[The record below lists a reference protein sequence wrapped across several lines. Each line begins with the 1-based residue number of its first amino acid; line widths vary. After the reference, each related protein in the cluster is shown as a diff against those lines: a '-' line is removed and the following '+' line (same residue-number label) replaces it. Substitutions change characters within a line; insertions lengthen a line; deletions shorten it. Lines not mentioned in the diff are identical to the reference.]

1 MTQDIT
7 EAVKSGYGA
16 VARSGLSSEDEGIRK
31 IAESFGYTAEE
42 LGSIPDEANMGLSC
56 GNPVA
61 MASLRTGETVVDL
74 GSGGGIDV
82 FLAAKKVG
90 PEGRVIGIDMTE
102 DMIALARRNAQK
114 AGVGN
119 AEFHLAEIADM
130 PLADNSVDCVISNCV
145 INLVEDKDA
154 AIREIFRILKPGGR
168 LAISDIALRKDLPGT
183 IRDSMAAWT
192 SCVSGAI
199 SIDENREKLVSA
211 GFDAVEVVDA
221 GSDLNAYKQGGV
233 SGCCTPVAGE
243 GSGCCGA
250 PEEPVYHDRMSDLI
264 DEIDFNEYAASV
276 KIFALK
282 R

>member
-7 EAVKSGYGA
+7 KAVKSGYGA

-31 IAESFGYTAEE
+31 IAESFGYSEEE
-42 LGSIPDEANMGLSC
+42 LSSIPDEANMGLSC

-61 MASLRTGETVVDL
+61 MASLREGETVVDL

-82 FLAAKKVG
+82 FLAAKAVG
-90 PEGRVIGIDMTE
+90 PSGRAIGIDMTE

-114 AGVGN
+114 AGVDN
-119 AEFHLAEIADM
+119 AEFYLAEIPDM
-130 PLADNSVDCVISNCV
+130 PLDDNSVDCVISNCV

-154 AIREIFRILKPGGR
+154 ALNEIFRILKPGGR
-168 LAISDIALRKDLPGT
+168 LAISDIALKKDLPDS
-183 IRDSMAAWT
+183 IRMSIAAWT
-192 SCVSGAI
+192 SCISGAI
-199 SIDENREKLVSA
+199 SIDENREKLEKA

-233 SGCCTPVAGE
+233 SGCCTPVSGE

-250 PEEPVYHDRMSDLI
+250 PAEPTYHEQMGALI

-282 R
+282 K

>member
-16 VARSGLSSEDEGIRK
+16 VARSGISSEDEGIRK

-90 PEGRVIGIDMTE
+90 PEGHAIGIDMTE

-114 AGVGN
+114 AGVSN
-119 AEFHLAEIADM
+119 AAFHLAEIAAM
-130 PLADNSVDCVISNCV
+130 PLEDNSVDCVISNCV

-154 AIREIFRILKPGGR
+154 AYREIFRILKPGGR
-168 LAISDIALRKDLPGT
+168 LAISDIALRKDLPDA

-199 SIDENREKLVSA
+199 SIDGNREKLVSA
-211 GFDAVEVVDA
+211 GFDAVEVMDA

-250 PEEPVYHDRMSDLI
+250 PEEASYHDRMSDLI